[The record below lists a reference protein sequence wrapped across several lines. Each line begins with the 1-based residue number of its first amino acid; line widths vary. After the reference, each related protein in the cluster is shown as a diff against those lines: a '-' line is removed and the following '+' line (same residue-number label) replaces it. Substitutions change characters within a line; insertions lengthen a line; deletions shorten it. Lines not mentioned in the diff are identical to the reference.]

1 MTDATVR
8 LARVT
13 DADAIGRINVD
24 SWRLRFNETLPDD
37 VLASLNAEDLAFTW
51 TRSILNPPTRQYR
64 VLVAIDDDA
73 REPHIA
79 GYAAIGPCT
88 DPDADPSEVELIALE
103 VDPLLHRRGH
113 GSRLM
118 AAAMDTA
125 RESGAR
131 SAVTWAPLQDAAR
144 RSFLQSAGWVP
155 DSAFRDI
162 ALDADGTTLREARLV
177 TGLQES

>member
-13 DADAIGRINVD
+13 DADAMGSINVD
-24 SWRLRFNETLPDD
+24 SWRTRFDGVLPDHILESLD
-37 VLASLNAEDLAFTW
+37 VSDFAFTW
-51 TRSILNPPTRQYR
+51 TRSILNPPTRNYR
-64 VLVAIDDDA
+64 VLVAIDEDA
-73 REPHIA
+73 GDSQIA

-88 DPDADPSEVELIALE
+88 DPDADPSEAELIALE
-103 VDPLLHRRGH
+103 VDPRFHRRGH

-125 RESGAR
+125 REAGAAG
-131 SAVTWAPLQDAAR
+131 AVTWTPMQDSVR
-144 RSFLQSAGWVP
+144 RAFLQSAGWLP

-162 ALDADGTTLREARLV
+162 AVDDEGHVLREARLV
-177 TGLQES
+177 TGLLEP